1 MIPQGKATWRLV
13 ALVAMARPTLLEK
26 VDCPAPPSSP
36 APMVQIEPASTPP
49 LTDFMSVR
57 FHSASLI
64 FWHRV
69 KSPTV
74 LSVEAKLAMRKAGSI
89 ARLNAHPD

>member
-1 MIPQGKATWRLV
+1 MDS
-13 ALVAMARPTLLEK
+13 PTLLEK
-26 VDCPAPPSSP
+26 VDCPAPPSRP
-36 APMVQIEPASTPP
+36 ALKVQIEFASIPP

-74 LSVEAKLAMRKAGSI
+74 LSKLKPSWQ
-89 ARLNAHPD
+89 

>member
-1 MIPQGKATWRLV
+1 MEL
-13 ALVAMARPTLLEK
+13 
-26 VDCPAPPSSP
+26 
-36 APMVQIEPASTPP
+36 ASIPP

-69 KSPTV
+69 RSPTV